1 MRRGD
6 VASTARRIQKR
17 IEGPKGSGRQG
28 ELAMI
33 ILARMAGVDPEG
45 ALDRLL
51 EVKKEGGRIDR
62 EVVFFM
68 ASAAAKTD
76 PSRMQAMIARMPD
89 EESKKAAE
97 MAWLSVRARQDPDGV
112 LEELLARPPT
122 DDSGISAARDVIRS
136 VAGKIPEKAIE
147 AAGKL
152 AGPEAQSR
160 MVGEVMQVW
169 LDRDS
174 NAAAKWAVESMD
186 PVALNACLRADASL
200 VDADKLRRDF
210 NSLNTPNAEVRSEL
224 ASSLAGNLAQQ
235 DVTAAIN
242 WSATLER
249 CGPHSGPLEHRQ
261 KLDRQGP
268 GRRIGMAGHMAPGWR
283 QGQCRQPPCPPD
295 QRRRPRKRVRLGE
308 QHPGRAAD
316 QQPGQGH
323 RRHAVE
329 GRASLE
335 QALNG
340 LPEGERAA
348 VTRAIEMRKSR

>member
-1 MRRGD
+1 
-6 VASTARRIQKR
+6 
-17 IEGPKGSGRQG
+17 
-28 ELAMI
+28 MI

-51 EVKKEGGRIDR
+51 EVKKEGGRTDR
-62 EVVFFM
+62 ELVFFM

-112 LEELLARPPT
+112 LEELLAKPPT

-147 AAGKL
+147 AAGRL

-169 LDRDS
+169 LDRDP

-200 VDADKLRRDF
+200 VDAEKLRREF

-242 WSATLER
+242 WSATLSDADR
-249 CGPHSGPLEHRQ
+249 TAAHSSIGRSWIDKDPVAASEWLATWP
-261 KLDRQGP
+261 QG
-268 GRRIGMAGHMAPGWR
+268 GAKDSVASHLVSRISAEDPESAFVWASSI
-283 QGQCRQPPCPPD
+283 QGE
-295 QRRRPRKRVRLGE
+295 PRISSLA
-308 QHPGRAAD
+308 RAIGAMRSKD
-316 QQPGQGH
+316 P
-323 RRHAVE
+323 A
-329 GRASLE
+329 ASE
-335 QALNG
+335 QALAG
-340 LPEGERAA
+340 LPETERAA